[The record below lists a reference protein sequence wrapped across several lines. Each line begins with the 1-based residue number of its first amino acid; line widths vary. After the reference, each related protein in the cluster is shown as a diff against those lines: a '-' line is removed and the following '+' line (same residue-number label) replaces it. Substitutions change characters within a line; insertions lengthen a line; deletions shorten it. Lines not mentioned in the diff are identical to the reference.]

1 MHNGSCW
8 QWHLVVM
15 TKNKTRSLTLP
26 TLCSHPLSKWWDW
39 ITTETPGD
47 KMKKT
52 MNSSNLLPPISSVIP
67 CMMRMT
73 ELKWGVKLSIHEWS
87 EVKTFWPEREHRFL
101 TCWQEER
108 PLIVMY
114 LLTRE
119 TRKRRWSPSPRPA
132 LSPMIGNTL
141 LCKSSY

>member
-8 QWHLVVM
+8 QWHLVIM

-73 ELKWGVKLSIHEWS
+73 ELKWGVKPSIHEWS

-101 TCWQEER
+101 PVAKKRDNCLLPVDKGDKEEKKKPQYKAR
-108 PLIVMY
+108 SLPHDWH
-114 LLTRE
+114 R
-119 TRKRRWSPSPRPA
+119 A
-132 LSPMIGNTL
+132 L